1 MSNLLFLFA
10 FVFGAFLCFAIVPI
24 IRAIALR
31 YGIVD
36 FQEAAPERKVHAKA
50 TPLLG
55 GVAVF
60 FSFFLLVLLFYLWGV
75 DFSESQIKVKYL
87 VGMFFGALLIM
98 IGGVLDDRYSLSPR
112 KQIIWPIA
120 AALVVIASGIG
131 ITYITNPLGGP
142 LGTEQIRLDTYEKI
156 LFWFRGW
163 PYKFTVIA
171 DLFTFFW
178 LLGMMYTTKFLDG
191 LDGLVP
197 GVTIIGAL
205 IVAALALD
213 PTVYQ
218 RETALLAFVL
228 AGSFAGFL
236 FWNWHP
242 AKIFLGEGGSLF
254 AGFMLGALSIVSGS
268 KVATTA
274 LVLGIP
280 ILDVLW
286 VILRR
291 LLWERHSP
299 LTADRKHLHFRLLD
313 LGLSHRKAV
322 SALYL
327 LTAYFGITALFL
339 QSRGKLMAFIV
350 LSASML
356 VAAMG
361 LVFIRWIKK

>member
-1 MSNLLFLFA
+1 MFL
-10 FVFGAFLCFAIVPI
+10 
-24 IRAIALR
+24 
-31 YGIVD
+31 
-36 FQEAAPERKVHAKA
+36 
-50 TPLLG
+50 
-55 GVAVF
+55 
-60 FSFFLLVLLFYLWGV
+60 
-75 DFSESQIKVKYL
+75 
-87 VGMFFGALLIM
+87 GALFIM

-120 AALVVIASGIG
+120 AALVVIASGVG
-131 ITYITNPLGGP
+131 ITYITNPFGGP
-142 LGTEQIRLDTYEKI
+142 LGTEQIRLDAYQKI

-163 PYKFTVIA
+163 PYKLTILA
-171 DLFTFFW
+171 DVFTFLW

-213 PTVYQ
+213 PVVRQ
-218 RETALLAFVL
+218 RETALLALVL
-228 AGSFAGFL
+228 AGVFMGFL

-254 AGFMLGALSIVSGS
+254 AGFMLGTLSIISGS

-286 VILRR
+286 VIARR

-313 LGLSHRKAV
+313 LGFSHRKAV
-322 SALYL
+322 LVLYAF
-327 LTAYFGITALFL
+327 TAYFGITALFL
-339 QSRGKLMAFIV
+339 QSKAKLAAFIII
-350 LSASML
+350 SAIISIV
-356 VAAMG
+356 VAVPMWMRRMRNK
-361 LVFIRWIKK
+361 VKYKS